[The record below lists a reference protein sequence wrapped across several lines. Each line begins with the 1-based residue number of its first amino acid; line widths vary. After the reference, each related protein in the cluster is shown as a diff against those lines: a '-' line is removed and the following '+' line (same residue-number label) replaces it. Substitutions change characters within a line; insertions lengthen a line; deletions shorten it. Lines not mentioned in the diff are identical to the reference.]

1 MNDPKASEHA
11 PSSAEL
17 ISGGSL
23 EQFFDIVRSN
33 QRANRVRFPEWYEI
47 IERIDGCLVRAGKD
61 LITRPTHIMT
71 GSLLFRCQYAF
82 KTAAALALAGQVV
95 EAFVIQRSV
104 LEHAGYCLLIFEKP
118 ELESVFFGRHIG
130 VEEMKKQKEAFK
142 IVLVKAAIQ
151 RFNAPL
157 VDVFDENYQQA
168 INFGAHPNP
177 GAILSTMISGEHD
190 GQHGFAIVATAT
202 DPKTVV
208 FALRSTAQVGLTA
221 LGVLEQVFKERFL
234 SLGIRREIG
243 AIIETEML

>member
-11 PSSAEL
+11 PSAAEL

-33 QRANRVRFPEWYEI
+33 QRANRVRFPEWYDI
-47 IERIDGCLVRAGKD
+47 IERIDGCLARAGKD

-71 GSLLFRCQYAF
+71 ASLLFRCQYAF

-95 EAFVIQRSV
+95 EAFVMQRSV

-118 ELESVFFGRHIG
+118 ELENVFLGRHIS
-130 VEEMKKQKEAFK
+130 VEQMKEQKDAFK
-142 IVLVKAAIQ
+142 IGLVKAAIQ

-157 VDVFDENYQQA
+157 ADIFGENYQHS
-168 INFGAHPNP
+168 IDFGAHPNP
-177 GAILSTMISGEHD
+177 AAVLSATISGECD
-190 GQHGFAIVATAT
+190 GEHGIATLATAT

-208 FALRSTAQVGLTA
+208 FVLKSTARVGLTA
-221 LGVLEQVFKERFL
+221 LGVLEEVFKERFQ